1 MGNSD
6 SDKSNF
12 GKNRY
17 KYEDLLCLIFN
28 YKIKILKIGGGK
40 GEVSRIYMIC
50 CICIFM
56 KFYDVYISINCKI
69 VLMVYIL
76 M

>member
-1 MGNSD
+1 MGVKDNSRDINKKIFGNSD

-40 GEVSRIYMIC
+40 GEVSGIYMIC
-50 CICIFM
+50 CICILM
-56 KFYDVYISINCKI
+56 KFYEI
-69 VLMVYIL
+69 
-76 M
+76 

>member
-1 MGNSD
+1 MSVKDNSRD
-6 SDKSNF
+6 INEKF
-12 GKNRY
+12 LVIVIVIKVILKKNRY

-40 GEVSRIYMIC
+40 GEVSGIYMIC

-56 KFYDVYISINCKI
+56 KFYEI
-69 VLMVYIL
+69 
-76 M
+76 

>member
-1 MGNSD
+1 MSVKDNSRD
-6 SDKSNF
+6 INKIF
-12 GKNRY
+12 LVIVIVVKIRY

-40 GEVSRIYMIC
+40 GEVSGIYMIC

-56 KFYDVYISINCKI
+56 KFYEI
-69 VLMVYIL
+69 
-76 M
+76 